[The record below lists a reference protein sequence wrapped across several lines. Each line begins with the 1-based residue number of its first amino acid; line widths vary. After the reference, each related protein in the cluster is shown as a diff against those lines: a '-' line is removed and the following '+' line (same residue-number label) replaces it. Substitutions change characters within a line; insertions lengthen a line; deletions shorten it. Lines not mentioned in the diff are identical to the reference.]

1 MQWKY
6 PFCMISF
13 LEEILCIWNARVCGG
28 VQSTVCIYLFFLHVV
43 KSVITCHSLCVP
55 ECSFFLALI
64 QLSLPFVKCTAQLIS
79 RLSQVTSEYFQL
91 SSLYAYT
98 FQWKYKEISYNEN
111 QRLMENSCLSLIF
124 LIDTHAYELNKYG
137 FCLLSVRLHCPQNK
151 QNNIS

>member
-6 PFCMISF
+6 PFCMIFFF
-13 LEEILCIWNARVCGG
+13 LRRYFASGMRGCVEVFNLQFVF
-28 VQSTVCIYLFFLHVV
+28 FFLHVV

-55 ECSFFLALI
+55 ECSF
-64 QLSLPFVKCTAQLIS
+64 LSLHIVVFTICKMHCTYSQLIS
-79 RLSQVTSEYFQL
+79 RWSQVTSGYFQL

-124 LIDTHAYELNKYG
+124 LIDTHAYELNKYR
-137 FCLLSVRLHCPQNK
+137 FCLFLVRLHCP
-151 QNNIS
+151 